1 MYDAA
6 LIKDHRIINVAVVGD
21 AGPPEAW
28 ADEYDEIVDV
38 RTLPSGHPDHA
49 HPWIDWTRA
58 EAGAVFMPVE
68 PAPPIDQPDY
78 FSL

>member
-38 RTLPSGHPDHA
+38 RTLPSGHPGHP
-49 HPWIDWTRA
+49 HPWIGWVRPTVGEAFTPPEPSGPTR
-58 EAGAVFMPVE
+58 G
-68 PAPPIDQPDY
+68 
-78 FSL
+78 